1 MDILVEAILEVRAG
15 KRRFSPATEAV
26 EDVRAFQSVAAAL
39 DHASN
44 SGLIG
49 RVQMIRSAVTGQWQV
64 ILVEVLTGLTY
75 LGEKFLEK
83 EPDDS
88 ERRPWSS

>member
-1 MDILVEAILEVRAG
+1 MDTLVEAILEVRAG
-15 KRRFSPATEAV
+15 KRRFSPATEAA
-26 EDVRAFQSVAAAL
+26 EDIRAFQSVAAAL

-64 ILVEVLTGLTY
+64 MMVDVLTGLTY
-75 LGEKFLEK
+75 LGEKFLERGR
-83 EPDDS
+83 EDS
-88 ERRPWSS
+88 EKRPWSS